1 VEYPPGLAPSRVA
14 SEAMI
19 LSVLDQSP
27 IRSGATAADAVAETI
42 ELARLADRLGFTR
55 YWLAEHHSSNAFAG
69 TAPEILIG
77 SVANA
82 TRHLRVGSGGVM
94 LRHYSPLKVA
104 ECFRMLET
112 LHPGRIDL
120 GVGRAPG
127 ATPRTTSA
135 LQAGPTAHSLE
146 AFPEQLRLL
155 ESFLTDHLEK
165 GHPFHGVHAMPSGPG
180 LPDLWLLGSGG
191 ESALYAAEIGA
202 SFSYAHFSNPD
213 GEAVMETYRR
223 HFKPSARLAEPRG
236 SICVSVICA
245 DTEEEA
251 HRLVTPIL
259 LWGLRLLTGKGGA
272 FPSPEEAQA
281 FLPTLTDEDLLLIK
295 ARQDQAVIGAPEQV
309 HQKLLALGRSYG
321 VDEAVVVTITHD
333 FEARKRSYE
342 LLAEAFELQ
351 RRAA

>member
-1 VEYPPGLAPSRVA
+1 MSPALAPSRVA

-27 IRSGATAADAVAETI
+27 IRWGATAADAVAETI

-77 SVANA
+77 SVASA
-82 TRHLRVGSGGVM
+82 TRDLRVGSGGVM
-94 LRHYSPLKVA
+94 LSHYSPLKVA

-120 GVGRAPG
+120 GIGRAPG
-127 ATPRTTSA
+127 ATSRTTSA
-135 LQAGPTAHSLE
+135 LQAGPSAYPLE

-155 ESFLTDHLEK
+155 SRYLTDQLEK

-180 LPDLWLLGSGG
+180 LPELWLLGSGG
-191 ESALYAAEIGA
+191 ESALYAGEIGA
-202 SFSYAHFSNPD
+202 SFSYAHFINPD

-223 HFKPSARLAEPRG
+223 RFKPSAWMAEPRG
-236 SICVSVICA
+236 SIGVAVICA
-245 DTEEEA
+245 DTEEDA
-251 HRLVTPIL
+251 RRLFTPIQ
-259 LWGLRLLTGKGGA
+259 LWGLRLLTGKGGG
-272 FPSPEEAQA
+272 FPSLEEAQA
-281 FLPTLTDEDLLLIK
+281 FLPTLTDDERSLLK
-295 ARQDQAVIGAPEQV
+295 VRQDQAVLGAPEQV
-309 HQKLLALGRSYG
+309 RQKLLALGRSYG

-342 LLAEAFELQ
+342 LLADAFELP